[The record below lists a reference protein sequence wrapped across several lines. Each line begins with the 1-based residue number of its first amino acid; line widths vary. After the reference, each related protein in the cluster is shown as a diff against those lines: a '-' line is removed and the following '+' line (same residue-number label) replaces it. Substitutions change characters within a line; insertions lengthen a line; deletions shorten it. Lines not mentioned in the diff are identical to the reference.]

1 MNIKI
6 LGGGCKSC
14 HKLEENTKE
23 ALEQLSIITSIEK
36 VTDLKDIM
44 AYGVMKT
51 PALVVN
57 GKVLTTGYV
66 AKTKEIIKLL
76 KKV

>member
-1 MNIKI
+1 MKIKI

-23 ALEQLSIITSIEK
+23 ALEKLAIVAKIEK
-36 VTDLKDIM
+36 VTNLKDIM

-51 PALVVN
+51 PALVVDE
-57 GKVLTTGYV
+57 KVMTTGYV